1 MKTEYIDVEALQ
13 ALLASE
19 AMHAVLDVRERGE
32 FALQQIPGTIPLP
45 RGTLEYRAPTMLP
58 RRDVPVVTL
67 SNAERRSTLAAS
79 TLRALGFSD
88 VRVLRG
94 GLQAWLA
101 AGGPVQEGWGVSGK
115 AYGERVLVHAA
126 VPQVTA
132 DELAARREGGE
143 PVTVIDVRTAEEF
156 RRGHVPD
163 AYHIPGGNLPLEA
176 PWLLERLDS
185 PVVISCAGRTRG
197 ILGAQLLREAG
208 FSNVAALENGAMG
221 WRLAGRA
228 LEEGAGRGR
237 PAPRTGGPSEAI
249 AAATRR
255 LAQGEGLAALDLAAL
270 DALRASG
277 AAHYLVDV
285 RLPDEYQAGH
295 VPGSVNLPAGQLA
308 LHYENHTPLQQATVV
323 VLADDAVRPVWAAA
337 LYRRLGFRHVYV
349 LEGGLAAW
357 TGAGRAL
364 EAGAGIAE
372 VFGLAEARRRVLGI
386 TPGALAERQRAA
398 RAPLL
403 LDVRG
408 SGDFGIGHLPGARWL
423 ARGKLELEIEG
434 MVPDRTTP
442 LVTYCD
448 NGVRAA
454 LAAATLRDLG
464 YADTA
469 YLEGGLHS
477 WCAADRPLVEGLE
490 GADVTVAEAQAD
502 HGHTVWSGALG
513 RTPADMEHYLS
524 WEEELARKP
533 G

>member
-1 MKTEYIDVEALQ
+1 MKTQYIDVEALR

-19 AMHAVLDVRERGE
+19 AICAVLDVRERGE
-32 FALQQIPGTIPLP
+32 FALRQIPGTIPLP
-45 RGTLEYRAPTMLP
+45 RGTLEYRALTMLP
-58 RRDVPVVTL
+58 RRDVPIVTL
-67 SNAERRSTLAAS
+67 SKSERRAMLAAA
-79 TLRALGFSD
+79 TLRALGYSD

-94 GLQAWLA
+94 GLSAWVA

-115 AYGERVLVHAA
+115 AYGERVLVDAA

-132 DELAARREGGE
+132 DDLAARRDGGE
-143 PVTVIDVRTAEEF
+143 PVTVIDVRTEEEF
-156 RRGHVPD
+156 ARGHVPG

-197 ILGAQLLREAG
+197 ILGAQMLREAG

-221 WRLAGRA
+221 WRLSGRA
-228 LEEGAGRGR
+228 LEEGGGRGR
-237 PAPRTGGPSEAI
+237 PASRAGGPGEEI

-255 LAQGEGLAALDLAAL
+255 LAQGEGLPTMDLAAL
-270 DALRASG
+270 DALGASN
-277 AAHYLVDV
+277 APHYLVDV
-285 RLPDEYQAGH
+285 RLPDEYRAGH

-308 LHYENHTPLQQATVV
+308 LHYENNTPLHQATVV
-323 VLADDAVRPVWAAA
+323 VLADDAVRPIWAAA
-337 LYRRLGFRHVYV
+337 LYRRLGFRQVYV

-357 TGAGRAL
+357 TGAGREL

-372 VFGLAEARRRVLGI
+372 ALGLAEARRRVPGI
-386 TPGALAERQRAA
+386 TPGVLVERQRGT

-408 SGDFGIGHLPGARWL
+408 SGDFGMGHLPGARWL
-423 ARGKLELEIEG
+423 TRGKLELDVER
-434 MVPDRTTP
+434 MVPDRSTP

-464 YADTA
+464 YANTA
-469 YLEGGLHS
+469 YLEGGLQS
-477 WCAADRPLVEGLE
+477 WGVAVLPLVEGLD

-513 RTPADMEHYLS
+513 RTRADMEHYLS
-524 WEEELARKP
+524 WEEELAHKP